1 MNEPRDKKP
10 DAPPS
15 PERDTSREGRE
26 EEVINQQ
33 DENKI
38 TNADSNAV
46 VNSPSVSTQSGS
58 GESQFKEGI
67 ADNTVKLDEVEEEN
81 LTGSDR
87 TGDEESG
94 LPGSGI

>member
-1 MNEPRDKKP
+1 MNDPRDKKP
-10 DAPPS
+10 DAAPS
-15 PERDTSREGRE
+15 PERDTSLEGRE

-46 VNSPSVSTQSGS
+46 VNSPSAQPGS

-81 LTGSDR
+81 LTRSDR